1 VNAAARVSLEVMRG
15 STAAIGLLCAFG
27 TFACASSSA
36 DYTPQITVV
45 PGAAARSL
53 WILSKR
59 AEAGEDVEADE
70 GTDAEMD
77 DDSDS
82 GVLVEPVHD
91 GGADL
96 PEGE

>member
-1 VNAAARVSLEVMRG
+1 MRCPA
-15 STAAIGLLCAFG
+15 AAIGVLCAFSAFG
-27 TFACASSSA
+27 CASSSF

-59 AEAGEDVEADE
+59 AEAGESIEADE
-70 GTDAEMD
+70 STDAEID
-77 DDSDS
+77 AEADS
-82 GVLVEPVHD
+82 GVLVAPVDD

-96 PEGE
+96 PEGD